1 MAKLSQASCARC
13 SLYRSRPTSF
23 RLSHR
28 RRWIL
33 LRKSRA
39 SERCTTRLCD
49 RESQTLATRCCA
61 RQIFSTSRVLRSRP
75 RAARRSR
82 HLTIRFMGWLVAS
95 WAPSSLRSTPSS
107 GSTIATSIVS
117 WRSTSSWRSTPN
129 ESSGALRSASTALL
143 LAAFLTGHTGA
154 TCPSPTTPTATHTMR
169 PIASSASLALEFDT
183 TSSRRLSHRKFVS
196 RLGSRASR
204 WTCSRLRILASC
216 TSSCPMAR
224 RAICGLRRPATG
236 KP

>member
-1 MAKLSQASCARC
+1 MRCAC
-13 SLYRSRPTSF
+13 
-23 RLSHR
+23 RLG
-28 RRWIL
+28 
-33 LRKSRA
+33 
-39 SERCTTRLCD
+39 D
-49 RESQTLATRCCA
+49 R
-61 RQIFSTSRVLRSRP
+61 INP
-75 RAARRSR
+75 RNGPP
-82 HLTIRFMGWLVAS
+82 LG
-95 WAPSSLRSTPSS
+95 
-107 GSTIATSIVS
+107 
-117 WRSTSSWRSTPN
+117 SWRSTPN

-204 WTCSRLRILASC
+204 RARAFPGIHPELRRSLLLGACHHPHTLPTPAPHSPCRWTCSRLRILASC